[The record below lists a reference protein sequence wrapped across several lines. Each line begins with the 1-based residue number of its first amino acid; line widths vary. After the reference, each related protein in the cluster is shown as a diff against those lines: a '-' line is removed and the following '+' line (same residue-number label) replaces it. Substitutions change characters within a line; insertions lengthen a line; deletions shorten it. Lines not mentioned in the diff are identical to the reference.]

1 MISGYKLFN
10 QTILYESTIDK
21 NKSFEE
27 IRKKIENDNVEIK
40 ALIGSRGKLEA
51 NEYIK
56 MA

>member
-51 NEYIK
+51 SEYIK